1 MATSGATKKRTASDA
16 RNAERVRATRRRSPK
31 KVNPHRGPS
40 LASFLRE
47 EGIYEE
53 AAARAIKEVLVFQI
67 QAAMERL
74 AITKADMARR
84 MATSRAA
91 LDRLLDPQNQSVTL
105 GTLFR
110 AASALGADL
119 RVELSVQGGATTRA
133 KRRGTR
139 G

>member
-1 MATSGATKKRTASDA
+1 MA
-16 RNAERVRATRRRSPK
+16 
-31 KVNPHRGPS
+31 
-40 LASFLRE
+40 RE
-47 EGIYEE
+47 G
-53 AAARAIKEVLVFQI
+53 
-67 QAAMERL
+67 
-74 AITKADMARR
+74 ITKADMARR

-119 RVELSVQGGATTRA
+119 RVELSVRGGATTRA